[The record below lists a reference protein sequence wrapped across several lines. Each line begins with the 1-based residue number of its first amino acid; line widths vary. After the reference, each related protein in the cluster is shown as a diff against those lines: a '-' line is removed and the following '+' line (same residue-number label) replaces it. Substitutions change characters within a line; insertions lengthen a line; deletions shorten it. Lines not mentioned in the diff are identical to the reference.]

1 MEQINGID
9 LYQMFNYGTAQIL
22 NQRKTLN
29 DINVFPVPDSD
40 TGNNLASTMQAIAKQ
55 AKKDESFHHA
65 LDIIS
70 ESALYGARGNS
81 GVIFAQFVNGLRI
94 ASKGKQSVSI
104 EEFAEMV
111 TESVKYTYES
121 VSNPV
126 EGTMLTVIK
135 DWANGLMNL
144 VKKGI
149 NGVKNVFEQAFQ
161 SAKNS
166 LEGTKEKLPVL
177 KKNDVVDSG
186 AMGFVLFLQ
195 GINAYYNKEILEEF
209 EYEEV
214 ELEHT
219 HKHGEDVKFRYCTEG
234 LVSASGDFLEKDLRN
249 ILEPMGDSLII
260 AKGLNIFRIHIHTN
274 QPEIVFQELKN
285 FGRILTQKV
294 DNMIQDITLES
305 VLSKT
310 LVITDSIADIDQ
322 DIINKENIVVVPI
335 SVHVDGID
343 YFDKLTINN
352 EILFDLIPKIK
363 EYPTTASPSLKYITD
378 LFDKYL
384 EHFDNLL
391 VIAVSG
397 NLSVTQNMFRDAAK
411 KCAREGKRIHVID
424 TLNNSITEGL
434 LVKKATTLLNK
445 GHSLDEVIN
454 QIDKAK
460 RKTSI
465 IVCLNTF
472 KYAVMGGR
480 LPKVVGK
487 IGNFF
492 GLRPIM
498 SLDKEGKGAAFGMA
512 LSKKGITKKIVKL
525 IKKEM
530 ANDGIEAYGIV
541 HCLNPKLAEEYK
553 NQFTDLIGFPPA
565 YITEV
570 SSAVAIHSGIGTVAI
585 GYIRK

>member
-1 MEQINGID
+1 
-9 LYQMFNYGTAQIL
+9 
-22 NQRKTLN
+22 
-29 DINVFPVPDSD
+29 
-40 TGNNLASTMQAIAKQ
+40 
-55 AKKDESFHHA
+55 
-65 LDIIS
+65 
-70 ESALYGARGNS
+70 
-81 GVIFAQFVNGLRI
+81 
-94 ASKGKQSVSI
+94 
-104 EEFAEMV
+104 
-111 TESVKYTYES
+111 
-121 VSNPV
+121 
-126 EGTMLTVIK
+126 
-135 DWANGLMNL
+135 
-144 VKKGI
+144 
-149 NGVKNVFEQAFQ
+149 QAFQ

-166 LEGTKEKLPVL
+166 LEGTKDKLPVL

-305 VLSKT
+305 VSSKT

-434 LVKKATTLLNK
+434 LVKKATTLLNE
-445 GHSLDEVIN
+445 GHALDEVIN
-454 QIDKAK
+454 QIEEAK

-465 IVCLNTF
+465 LVCLNTF